1 MKDEVLA
8 LIRQFSDDNN
18 LGVLGDVAMNLADQE
33 KYEECLT
40 YLLGGMDVAY
50 LLDSRLG
57 PALHALRNHI
67 KNLVRARP

>member
-18 LGVLGDVAMNLADQE
+18 LGVFGDVAMNLADQE

-57 PALHALRNHI
+57 PALHALHNHI